1 MEPRHRTTLMSC
13 AAGLMLVL
21 ALAACRGDENG
32 GGEAVEGVQTDF
44 GVTTEPCPEPVNQDN
59 GCIYLGI
66 LSDLSVGPFAPLAVP
81 LTAAQEAF
89 WQRVNEDGGITADG
103 VERAFDVDV
112 TTYTRD
118 TQYNPTEHS
127 RLYEEVKPNILAL
140 AQTLGS
146 ATTEA
151 ILPDMR
157 ESDVIGAPAAWS
169 SLYAFEDVIL
179 ESGANYC
186 FESMNA
192 VDYAVDTHGI
202 SSVMAVHYDD
212 DYGGDAAAGAQIAA
226 SEHGLEFTSV
236 PTAIGQDNQAEAIGQ
251 IVAAEP
257 DLVLIT
263 TGPAEAAALVGGAAA
278 QGVTTTRFIGTS
290 PTWNPALLETGAAE
304 ALTAFYEQTG
314 PWVDGW
320 DGDTPGHQAMREAIG
335 EVDEV
340 NDGYVSGWVWS
351 YPIKAALEAAL
362 AGGDLTRAGLRAA
375 AAGLTSV
382 DYEGMLPEGA
392 GNYAAGPAG
401 QVRANTINQVDPE
414 SPTGVSV
421 AVELFTGPTAEGY
434 ELTRPCF
441 ELLE

>member
-1 MEPRHRTTLMSC
+1 MTRLASWSAT
-13 AAGLMLVL
+13 GLVLVL
-21 ALAACRGDENG
+21 ALAACRGDDNG
-32 GGEAVEGVQTDF
+32 DGEAVAGVETDF
-44 GVTTEPCPEPVNQDN
+44 GVTTEPCPEAVNEAN

-89 WQRVNEDGGITADG
+89 WRRVNENGGITAAG
-103 VERAFDVDV
+103 VDVAFDVDV

-118 TQYNPTEHS
+118 TQYDPTEHS
-127 RLYEEVKPNILAL
+127 RLYEEIKPNILAL

-192 VDYAVDTHGI
+192 VDYAVDNHDI
-202 SSVMAVHYDD
+202 SNVMAVHYED
-212 DYGGDAAAGAQIAA
+212 DYGADAAAGAQIAA
-226 SEHGLEFTSV
+226 GEHGLAFTSV
-236 PTAIGQDNQAEAIGQ
+236 PTAIGQDNQAEAVGQ

-257 DLVLIT
+257 DLVIIT
-263 TGPAEAAALVGGAAA
+263 TGPSEAAALVGSAAA
-278 QGVTTTRFIGTS
+278 QGVTGTRYIGTS
-290 PTWNPALLETGAAE
+290 PTWNPALLQTAAAD

-320 DGDTPGHQAMREAIG
+320 AGDTPGHQAMREALG
-335 EVDEV
+335 EVEEI

-351 YPIKAALEAAL
+351 YPVKTALEAAL
-362 AGGDLTRAGLRAA
+362 AQGDLTRAGLRAA
-375 AAGLTSV
+375 AGALTSV

-401 QVRANTINQVDPE
+401 QVRANTINRVDPE

-421 AVELFTGPTAEGY
+421 AVELSTGPTAEAY
-434 ELTRPCF
+434 ELTQPCF
-441 ELLE
+441 EVLE

>member
-1 MEPRHRTTLMSC
+1 MKRMASC
-13 AAGLMLVL
+13 AAALMVVL
-21 ALAACRGDENG
+21 ALAACRDDGNDDGD
-32 GGEAVEGVQTDF
+32 AVEGVQTDV
-44 GVTTEPCPEPVNQDN
+44 GVTTEPCPDAVNPDN

-81 LTAAQEAF
+81 ITAAQEAF
-89 WQRVNEDGGITADG
+89 WQRVNSGGGITAEGAD
-103 VERAFDVDV
+103 VAFDVDV
-112 TTYTRD
+112 ATYTRD

-127 RLYEEVKPNILAL
+127 RLYEEIKPNVLAL

-157 ESDVIGAPAAWS
+157 ESDVVGAPAAWS

-192 VDYAVDTHGI
+192 VDYATDTYDV

-226 SEHGLEFTSV
+226 EGHGLEFTSV

-251 IVAAEP
+251 IVAAQP
-257 DLVLIT
+257 DLVIIT
-263 TGPAEAAALVGGAAA
+263 TGPSEAAALVGGAAA
-278 QGVTTTRFIGTS
+278 QGVTGTRFIGTS
-290 PTWNPALLETGAAE
+290 PTWNPALLGTGAAE

-320 DGDTPGHQAMREAIG
+320 DGDTPGHVAMREAIG
-335 EVDEV
+335 DVEEI
-340 NDGYVSGWVWS
+340 NDGYVSGWIWS

-362 AGGDLTRAGLRAA
+362 AQGDLTRAGLRAA
-375 AAGLTSV
+375 AAALSSV
-382 DYEGMLPEGA
+382 DYEGMLPDGA
-392 GNYAAGPAG
+392 GNYAGGPAG
-401 QVRANTINQVDPE
+401 QVRANTINQVDE
-414 SPTGVSV
+414 SSPTGVSV
-421 AVELFTGPTAEGY
+421 AVELFTGPTAEAY
-434 ELTRPCF
+434 ELTEPCF
-441 ELLE
+441 EAVG